1 MLQQM
6 ENVAYA
12 NGLKGRVLG
21 SATLL
26 REQTPQ
32 EWLCHSGNHMIVVRW
47 QQGVLGIGVGESEH
61 ETYSDIKIVAM
72 DYKRTKEDTQIK
84 FNEIKTF
91 MNWDLDDQV
100 CLDL

>member
-1 MLQQM
+1 M

>member
-1 MLQQM
+1 MD
-6 ENVAYA
+6 NVAFA

-47 QQGVLGIGVGESEH
+47 QQGVLGMGVGESEH
-61 ETYSDIKIVAM
+61 ETYGDIKIVAM
-72 DYKRTKEDTQIK
+72 DYDRTKEDTPIK
-84 FNEIKTF
+84 FEEVKQF
-91 MNWDLDDQV
+91 MEWELNDLV
-100 CLDL
+100 CFDL